1 MKTRNLMIG
10 VLAAISLAGSVS
22 FATMASAVDCAI
34 GYIGGDYSKPDVP
47 PYKACLLTAGTTT
60 TAQLKGA
67 LRGMTQAQVVAYL
80 GRPDAFETSQDGAQG
95 YDYYS
100 PTWGTGRNTGPKVA
114 DPITGLV
121 AKLVIVW
128 FPDNDNGTVL
138 DVGAYSL

>member
-10 VLAAISLAGSVS
+10 GLAAIALAGSAS
-22 FATMASAVDCAI
+22 FATPALAVDCAI
-34 GYIGGDYSKPDVP
+34 AYIGGDHSKPDLP
-47 PYKACLLTAGTTT
+47 PSKACLLATGTTT
-60 TAQLKGA
+60 TAELKAA

-95 YDYYS
+95 FDYYS
-100 PTWGTGRNTGPKVA
+100 PTWGAGGDTSPKVA

-128 FPDNDNGTVL
+128 FSDNDNGAVS